1 MAYKSCACFLRKFC
15 VVFLVQVRASLR
27 LIIYLSQNLQFVSS
41 FLNRSPPLSL
51 RAHRSCW
58 TTFYAETSSVK
69 LFLVT
74 LSGKTSNCC
83 GIIPRISAEDCF
95 RSGRS
100 YRDLPIIYEF
110 KRNLNYIQHVKK
122 VYLFEI
128 LVTGVTQIV
137 LTDFCVV
144 SLLLLS
150 CSSSI
155 TYNFCLNNI
164 TYLLLIIFV
173 SNSTYEYRTVGCA
186 VD

>member
-1 MAYKSCACFLRKFC
+1 MSCFLSRC
-15 VVFLVQVRASLR
+15 VLHYA
-27 LIIYLSQNLQFVSS
+27 SS
-41 FLNRSPPLSL
+41 FTCHRTFNLYRLNRSPPLSL
-51 RAHRSCW
+51 RVHCSCW

-74 LSGKTSNCC
+74 LSGKTPNCC
-83 GIIPRISAEDCF
+83 GIIPRISTEDCF
-95 RSGRS
+95 RSGGS

-110 KRNLNYIQHVKK
+110 KRNLKYIQHIKK

-128 LVTGVTQIV
+128 LMSGVTQIV

-144 SLLLLS
+144 SLLLIS

-155 TYNFCLNNI
+155 IYDFCLNSTSI

-173 SNSTYEYRTVGCA
+173 SNSIYEYRTIGCA